1 MGSVKDQL
9 LKLQIEQLEH
19 DEFFHK
25 EITRLSIHQRLN
37 HMALH
42 FSKYSGKVCD
52 CILNTPDNNELK
64 KVIIDSFIIST
75 TCINTLNIL
84 LSDKILITGENQC
97 NEISQLG
104 EQLSKKLMINAEDP
118 LWLVKKF
125 PIITGELAKACE
137 SVDHLEAFAYR
148 ESIADCVVKISSLML
163 AASYHLKIDL
173 ILEVSL
179 RLTEVKKKSIFFNH
193 YLTR

>member
-1 MGSVKDQL
+1 MDRVKDQL
-9 LKLQIEQLEH
+9 LKIQIEQLEH
-19 DEFFHK
+19 DELFHK
-25 EITRLSIHQRLN
+25 EITRLNIHQRLN

-52 CILNTPDNNELK
+52 CILNHPDKNDLK
-64 KVIIDSFIIST
+64 KTIVDSFIIST

-84 LSDKILITGENQC
+84 LSDKILVVEETQC
-97 NEISQLG
+97 NEFSQLG
-104 EQLSKKLMINAEDP
+104 KNISKKLKINAEDP
-118 LWLVKKF
+118 LWLVKTF
-125 PIITGELAKACE
+125 PIVTGELAKACE
-137 SVDHLEAFAYR
+137 SLDHLEAFVYR
-148 ESIADCVVKISSLML
+148 ESIIDCVVKISSLML

-193 YLTR
+193 YVT